1 MKGGVVEIDKEM
13 VLGLL
18 RERGDHAK
26 ADEAARELPDRVDTE
41 RDSGLL
47 QRFGVDPSDLL
58 GKLGGGGI
66 PGL

>member
-1 MKGGVVEIDKEM
+1 MEIDKEM
-13 VLGLL
+13 VLSFL
-18 RERGDHAK
+18 RERGEQGK

-47 QRFGVDPSDLL
+47 ARFGVDPGELL
-58 GKLGGGGI
+58 GKMGGGGI

>member
-1 MKGGVVEIDKEM
+1 VVEIDKEM
-13 VLGLL
+13 VLSLL
-18 RERGDHAK
+18 RERGDQGK

-47 QRFGVDPSDLL
+47 QRFGVDPGDLL
-58 GKLGGGGI
+58 GKIGGGGI

>member
-1 MKGGVVEIDKEM
+1 MEIDKEM
-13 VLGLL
+13 VLSFL
-18 RERGDHAK
+18 RERGEQAK

-47 QRFGVDPSDLL
+47 QRFGVDLGELL
-58 GKLGGGGI
+58 GRFAGGGGI

>member
-1 MKGGVVEIDKEM
+1 MEIDKEM
-13 VLGLL
+13 VLSFL
-18 RERGDHAK
+18 RERGDNAK

-47 QRFGVDPSDLL
+47 QRFGVDPGDLI
-58 GKLGGGGI
+58 GKFAGGGGGGI